1 MIASVKKQGY
11 DVVVVG
17 GGIAGCCA
25 ALAAAREDKSVLLVE
40 KHVNLGG
47 LATLGLISWFE
58 PLCDGEGRKM
68 TGGMAEEMIRLAV
81 GCGYDNLPG
90 IWGGTSG
97 NEQLSDRYSTN
108 FSPTFFSLALD
119 DVLRKSGVTILY
131 DALATYPEVDDDNVI
146 VGITV
151 ENIDG
156 RLLYPCRVVID
167 CTGEAT
173 VAARAGVPTRTYD
186 NTQTYVVHDTN
197 RQRATEFADSGDM
210 TKLRHWQWFKP
221 GAEII
226 GEVTSDVE
234 NDYLRRSKQITL
246 VHYAGTDKNEREI
259 LTLPELPQIRLIRA
273 IVGDETFLG
282 RAEDIDK
289 PVANSIG
296 STGDFAHCGY
306 RFDVPYG
313 CLYNSDFPNLLCAG
327 RIVSADGNGAHVLRV
342 VPCCCLTGQ
351 AAGIAAAVAIE
362 QNRSVADVYDRIKP
376 RLESRGVVFEIK

>member
-1 MIASVKKQGY
+1 MVASVKKQGY
-11 DVVVVG
+11 DVIVVG

-25 ALAAAREDKSVLLVE
+25 ALAAARENKSVLLVE

-47 LATLGLISWFE
+47 LATIGLISWFE

-81 GCGYDNLPG
+81 GCGYDNLPE
-90 IWGGTSG
+90 IWGGKSG

-119 DVLRKSGVTILY
+119 DVLRKNGVTILY
-131 DALATYPEVDDDNVI
+131 DALATYPEVDDNNVI

-156 RLLYPCRVVID
+156 RLLYPCRVAID

-173 VAARAGVPTRTYD
+173 VASRAGVPTRTYE

-221 GAEII
+221 STEAI

-234 NDYLRRSKQITL
+234 NDYLRRSKQAAL
-246 VHYAGTDKNEREI
+246 AHYADTDKNEREI

-282 RAEDIDK
+282 KAEDIDK
-289 PVANSIG
+289 PVVNSVG

-313 CLYNSDFPNLLCAG
+313 CLYNADFPNLLCAG

-362 QNRSVADVYDRIKP
+362 QNKSVADVYDLIKP
-376 RLESRGVVFEIK
+376 RLKSRGVAFEIK

>member
-1 MIASVKKQGY
+1 MIASVIKQGY
-11 DVVVVG
+11 DVIVVG
-17 GGIAGCCA
+17 GGIAGCCV

-40 KHVNLGG
+40 KHINLGG

-68 TGGMAEEMIRLAV
+68 TGGMVEEMIRLAV

-90 IWGGTSG
+90 IWGGKSD

-119 DVLRKSGVTILY
+119 DVLRKNGVTILY
-131 DALATYPEVDDDNVI
+131 DALATYPEVDNNNVI

-173 VAARAGVPTRTYD
+173 VAARAGVPTRTYN

-221 GAEII
+221 GVETI
-226 GEVTSDVE
+226 GEVTSYVE
-234 NDYLRRSKQITL
+234 NDYLRRSKQVTL
-246 VHYAGTDKNEREI
+246 AYYVGTDKNEREI

-273 IVGDETFLG
+273 IVGDETFFG
-282 RAEDIDK
+282 RVEDIDK
-289 PVANSIG
+289 PVAKSIG

-362 QNRSVADVYDRIKP
+362 QNKSVADVYAP
-376 RLESRGVVFEIK
+376 